1 MATRY
6 SPAIVTSGLV
16 LCLDAANRK
25 SYPSSGT
32 TWADLSGNN
41 KNGTF
46 GASTA
51 APTFSGINGGTIVF
65 DGSNDYVNIGVGTGI
80 NQLPTDFT
88 VSLWVRATAANSN
101 YGNLIGDY
109 YTNSTANTNE
119 WQIMM
124 NNSSANLNFYVVGP
138 GYVIGNISSGFGAN
152 TWINVVLTRIGST
165 VTLYANNTVITSATN
180 STSLGTITGNFN
192 IGIDGNNSSEPF
204 SGNISS
210 VLIYKNKGL
219 TATEVLQ
226 NYNATKSRFGR

>member
-1 MATRY
+1 MALSRG
-6 SPAIVTSGLV
+6 PKIVTNGLV
-16 LCLDAANRK
+16 LALDAADKN
-25 SYPSSGT
+25 SYKGSGT
-32 TWADLSGNN
+32 LWKDLSGNN
-41 KNGTF
+41 KNGTLIN
-46 GASTA
+46 G
-51 APTFSGINGGTIVF
+51 PTFNGSRGGSITF
-65 DGSNDYVNIGVGTGI
+65 DGTNDYVNLGVGTGI
-80 NQLPTDFT
+80 NQLPADFT

-152 TWINVVLTRIGST
+152 TWINVVLTRIGSM
-165 VTLYANNTVITSATN
+165 VTLYANNNVITSATN
-180 STSLGTITGNFN
+180 STSLGTVTGNFN

-204 SGNISS
+204 SGNIAS

-226 NYNATKSRFGR
+226 NYNAVKPRFGL